1 MPIFYVFTKVK
12 HFFELHKK
20 SKENF
25 VIKTLNLLFNIL
37 NYKLK
42 KVKYDIEINIPNISH

>member
-1 MPIFYVFTKVK
+1 MPFFYAFTKVK
-12 HFFELHKK
+12 HFFELRKK

-37 NYKLK
+37 DRKFK
-42 KVKYDIEINIPNISH
+42 KVKYHTEINIPKYKP